1 MNFKEPNSHTEPLF
15 AQLQFL
21 KIRDMHEL
29 QLLSFM
35 YDCQNH
41 LAPTH
46 FHSYFTPS
54 SEVLG
59 YNTRLPSGGD
69 LFLSRKLH
77 SNMELGQFSI
87 QVQGFGTQFL
97 F

>member
-1 MNFKEPNSHTEPLF
+1 MNFKEPNSHTEP
-15 AQLQFL
+15 LQFL

-35 YDCQNH
+35 HDCQNH

-46 FHSYFTPS
+46 FHSYFTRS
-54 SEVLG
+54 SEVHG
-59 YNTRLPSGGD
+59 YNTRLASRGH
-69 LFLSRKLH
+69 LFLSRKLL
-77 SNMELGQFSI
+77 SNMELGQFNI